1 MRLIFTVLEK
11 LPDGKYRIKVEGY
24 SDGKEVTEHEYID
37 PSVIGDMLEVNPN
50 IKVGDEIVLDGEY
63 KIVTLISLNRQ
74 ARILAR
80 ADTDFNAY
88 LKEARTSEKSDA

>member
-1 MRLIFTVLEK
+1 MRLIFTILEK
-11 LPDGKYRIKVEGY
+11 LPDRKYCIKVEGHL
-24 SDGKEVTEHEYID
+24 DGKEVTECDYID

-63 KIVTLISLNRQ
+63 KNVTLKSPNRQ